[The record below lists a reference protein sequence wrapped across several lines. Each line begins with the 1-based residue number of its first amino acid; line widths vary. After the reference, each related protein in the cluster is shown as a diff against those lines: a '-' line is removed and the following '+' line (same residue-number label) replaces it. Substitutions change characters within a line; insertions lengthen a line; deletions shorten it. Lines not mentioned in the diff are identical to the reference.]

1 MNLDVVKVV
10 DCLDM
15 YYMKRQCSILNDGK
29 LIGFQPKEE
38 KEIPTQ
44 TANPSGDKQ
53 PVKAITMSIIAV
65 NQVNVNEKILKGV
78 IYVAGIKHNDT
89 YS

>member
-44 TANPSGDKQ
+44 TANPSGDK
-53 PVKAITMSIIAV
+53 
-65 NQVNVNEKILKGV
+65 
-78 IYVAGIKHNDT
+78 
-89 YS
+89 